1 MGYIKLK
8 NTPSVLFWSDSNKW
22 SLRHVW
28 ADKKFLVRQ
37 VGRWTRGQW
46 GRWVVSSARWPP
58 NHLQDSCLS
67 NHHPGTNSYSASA
80 PVRSTSTLKVRATLT
95 LTLHYIRFY
104 FMSNASL
111 SFIIP
116 HKQCA
121 LNTYSPGRLNE
132 KYIGFDQLG
141 MAGISTRV
149 S

>member
-1 MGYIKLK
+1 MFIFWFYNVYSRYIDKSSNCSFSNNLRKCINGLCKLK
-8 NTPSVLFWSDSNKW
+8 NTPSILFWSDPNKW
-22 SLRHVW
+22 SLWHVW

-95 LTLHYIRFY
+95 LPLHYILFY
-104 FMSNASL
+104 FMSNL
-111 SFIIP
+111 M
-116 HKQCA
+116 QVWV
-121 LNTYSPGRLNE
+121 L
-132 KYIGFDQLG
+132 
-141 MAGISTRV
+141 
-149 S
+149 